1 MAARKVLSL
10 RRHALSAVVGLCL
23 AILGYG
29 RAYAA
34 APIRI
39 HSPAPNA
46 IVSNLVTTTVRIKP
60 TVARVAF
67 MVDGN
72 LEASSASTTYVW
84 DSNLVPNGMH
94 TISAMAYS
102 ASNQMLRL
110 VSERVKV
117 SNRKPT
123 ATPTRTSTPTATPT
137 NTPTLTPTA
146 TSTPSACVS
155 ITAPAPNAAVSGT
168 VAINT
173 NDLCAGVWFE
183 SLYVDG
189 AHVADFPAGQIMF
202 TTTPYSSGNHTIQ
215 VTSQS
220 TNPGS
225 VVLGSASE
233 ALNVQPAS
241 TPTATLTATPSA
253 TPTSSSSVGA
263 TPTPTPTSTP
273 SGATFFVSTSGSDS
287 ASGSSGSPWRTIQ
300 KAADTLLAGQTAI
313 VSAGNYGKRV
323 SISRSGTS
331 SNPIT
336 LQVASGADAQLLGF
350 DVTGSNWVLNGFD
363 ISTQTN
369 GSEGYGIHV
378 DGSASYDT
386 IQNTYIHELCHEG
399 IFMESGVSHVSVLNN
414 KFWRCEM
421 SGVQADGMYDLI
433 EGNEVWDTQQY
444 AMNAG
449 GIYSVCTIA
458 DGADADAF
466 RFFGQHNVFRSN
478 YAHDIYH
485 DMPGDPHPTNPNP
498 HTDCFQTWGN
508 SAMTVSD
515 ILFDRNLCRWPGT
528 NQFQLANI
536 NSTTLANIG
545 VNEGAVTNLTFQNNI
560 LSNSGQGIDIES
572 GVGPVNA
579 YNNTF
584 VHIAQEGLVCNGART
599 SADQIMNNI
608 FYDVGDGGDSY
619 TSGCQNSTF
628 DNNDFYM
635 PGGASVGTYPS
646 VEPYLSLAPM
656 FVNYGDSTGGG
667 GDFHLQSGSPLKGTG
682 TTISTVT
689 NDYYGTS
696 RVGSAYSVGAA
707 Q

>member
-1 MAARKVLSL
+1 
-10 RRHALSAVVGLCL
+10 
-23 AILGYG
+23 
-29 RAYAA
+29 
-34 APIRI
+34 
-39 HSPAPNA
+39 
-46 IVSNLVTTTVRIKP
+46 
-60 TVARVAF
+60 
-67 MVDGN
+67 
-72 LEASSASTTYVW
+72 
-84 DSNLVPNGMH
+84 
-94 TISAMAYS
+94 
-102 ASNQMLRL
+102 
-110 VSERVKV
+110 
-117 SNRKPT
+117 
-123 ATPTRTSTPTATPT
+123 
-137 NTPTLTPTA
+137 
-146 TSTPSACVS
+146 
-155 ITAPAPNAAVSGT
+155 
-168 VAINT
+168 
-173 NDLCAGVWFE
+173 
-183 SLYVDG
+183 
-189 AHVADFPAGQIMF
+189 MF
-202 TTTPYSSGNHTIQ
+202 TSISYSNGIHTIQ

-220 TNPGS
+220 INPGS

-233 ALNVQPAS
+233 ALNVQQGS
-241 TPTATLTATPSA
+241 PTAT
-253 TPTSSSSVGA
+253 PTA
-263 TPTPTPTSTP
+263 TPTPTPTSTSSIGGSQTP
-273 SGATFFVSTSGSDS
+273 TPTATSTPNGATFFVSPSGSDS
-287 ASGSSGSPWRTIQ
+287 ASGSSGAPWRTIQ

-313 VSAGNYGKRV
+313 VSAGNYGERV
-323 SISRSGTS
+323 SITRSGTLAS
-331 SNPIT
+331 PIT
-336 LQVASGADAQLLGF
+336 LQVASGADVQLRGF
-350 DVTGSNWVLNGFD
+350 DLTGSNWVLDGFD

-378 DGSASYDT
+378 DGSASNDT

-444 AMNAG
+444 AANAG
-449 GIYSVCTIA
+449 GIYSGCTIA
-458 DGADADAF
+458 GGADADAF

-536 NSTTLANIG
+536 NSTTLTNIG
-545 VNEGAVTNLTFQNNI
+545 VNEGAVTNLTFQNNM
-560 LSNSGQGIDIES
+560 LVNAGQGIDIES

-599 SADQIMNNI
+599 SADKIMNNI

-646 VEPYLSLAPM
+646 VEPYLSLDPM

-696 RVGSAYSVGAA
+696 RVGSAYSIGAA

>member
-1 MAARKVLSL
+1 MARKARSL
-10 RRHALSAVVGLCL
+10 RRRTLVATVGLCL
-23 AILGYG
+23 AIFGCG

-34 APIRI
+34 GPIRI
-39 HSPAPNA
+39 YSPAPDA
-46 IVSNLVTTTVRIKP
+46 IVSNLVITTVRVKP
-60 TVARVAF
+60 IVTRVAF

-72 LEASSASTTYVW
+72 LETSSSSTTYVW

-94 TISAMAYS
+94 TISALAFS
-102 ASNQMLRL
+102 ASNKKLRM

-117 SNRKPT
+117 SNHKPT
-123 ATPTRTSTPTATPT
+123 PTPTHTATPTATPT
-137 NTPTLTPTA
+137 KTPTPTA
-146 TSTPSACVS
+146 TPTPSACVT
-155 ITAPAPNAAVSGT
+155 ITAPAPSATVSGI

-173 NDLCAGVWFE
+173 VDLCAGAWFE

-189 AHVADFPAGQIMF
+189 AHVADFATGQIMF
-202 TTTPYSSGNHTIQ
+202 TSTSYANGIHTIQ

-220 TNPGS
+220 PNPGS
-225 VVLGSASE
+225 IVLGTASE
-233 ALNVQPAS
+233 ALNVRQGSA
-241 TPTATLTATPSA
+241 TATP
-253 TPTSSSSVGA
+253 TA
-263 TPTPTPTSTP
+263 TPTPTPTSTSSVGASQTATP
-273 SGATFFVSTSGSDS
+273 TATSTPNSATFYVSPTGSDS
-287 ASGSSGSPWRTIQ
+287 ASGSSAAPWRTIQ

-313 VSAGNYGKRV
+313 VSASNYGERV
-323 SISRSGTS
+323 SISRSGTTS
-331 SNPIT
+331 SPIT
-336 LQVASGADAQLLGF
+336 LQVASGADAKLLGF
-350 DVTGSNWVLNGFD
+350 DVTGNNWVLDGFD

-369 GSEGYGIHV
+369 GSEGYGIHI
-378 DGSASYDT
+378 DGSASSDT
-386 IQNTYIHELCHEG
+386 IQNSYIHELCHEG
-399 IFMESGVSHVSVLNN
+399 IFMESGVSHISVLNN
-414 KFWRCEM
+414 RFWRCEM

-458 DGADADAF
+458 GGADADAF
-466 RFFGQHNVFRSN
+466 RFFGQHSVFRSN

-628 DNNDFYM
+628 NNNDFYM

-656 FVNYGDSTGGG
+656 FVNYGDSTGAG
-667 GDFHLQSGSPLKGTG
+667 GDFHLQSGSPLKGAG

-696 RVGSAYSVGAA
+696 RVGAAYSVGAA